1 MGLHIRLTQ
10 APEHRLVAASHT
22 LWEFPMDRR
31 DFLIQTTCAASAMT
45 GLSGFVRADDSAED
59 DDPREGKDD
68 MNLAVMPEYG
78 STNVELLTGS
88 TPRQDGFYFPAEW
101 EEHESTIMVMPPM
114 QNWKGY
120 GIPLADVRRQW
131 ADVANT
137 LSEYEG
143 VLMVVPP
150 EEMRHA
156 KTLLAREI
164 ERVELAVND
173 GWARDTGPMVLVN
186 GKGERRVAGFTFN
199 GWGAKFPPYS
209 DDALLKARLSRP
221 LGLPMYPIDLVLEG
235 GAVSVDGEGTV
246 LTTEQCLLHP
256 TRNSA
261 SDRARVERVLNES
274 LGTTKVI
281 WLGQG
286 LEPDPVTDGH
296 VDGIAAFIEPGV
308 VLVHV
313 CEDTGDPNHKI
324 CRDAIQRLKESKD
337 AKGRT
342 LEVIELPLDSELS
355 HMNFYIGNG
364 CVLVPISN
372 KRDEDQRPL
381 GILRELFQD
390 RKVIGI
396 DGTVLG
402 EGGGGIHCITQQVPK
417 V

>member
-1 MGLHIRLTQ
+1 
-10 APEHRLVAASHT
+10 
-22 LWEFPMDRR
+22 MDRR
-31 DFLIQTTCAASAMT
+31 DFLIQSTCAATAMT
-45 GLSGFVRADDSAED
+45 GLSRVLRAEEGAED
-59 DDPREGKDD
+59 EDSPEVKGD
-68 MNLAVMPEYG
+68 MNLAQMPEYG
-78 STNVELLTGS
+78 STDVALLTES

-120 GIPLADVRRQW
+120 GIPLEDVRGQW
-131 ADVANT
+131 ADVANA
-137 LSEYEG
+137 LSEYEK

-156 KTLLAREI
+156 KRLLSKEI
-164 ERVELAVND
+164 ELVEFAVND
-173 GWARDTGPMVLVN
+173 GWARDSGQMVLVN

-199 GWGAKFPPYS
+199 GWGAKFPPYR
-209 DDALLKARLSRP
+209 DDALLKARLCRH
-221 LGLPMYPIDLVLEG
+221 LDLPMYPIDLVLEG
-235 GAVSVDGEGTV
+235 GAVTVDGEGTV

-261 SDRARVERVLNES
+261 NDRARVERLLNES
-274 LGTTKVI
+274 LGTTHVI
-281 WLGQG
+281 WLGKG

-313 CEDTGDPNHKI
+313 CDDTSDPNFKI
-324 CRDAIQRLKESKD
+324 CQDAIQRLKESKD
-337 AKGRT
+337 AKGRK
-342 LEVIELPLDSELS
+342 LDVIELPLDSELS

-364 CVLVPISN
+364 CVLVPIAN
-372 KRDEDQRPL
+372 KRDEDERPL
-381 GILRELFQD
+381 GILRDLFKD

-396 DGTVLG
+396 DSTVLG